1 MPDWF
6 EIALRTLFAVVFL
19 FLLTKL
25 LGKRQVT
32 QLSLFEYIT
41 GITIGN
47 LAAFLSTDL
56 DSHWSLGMIALGV
69 WALFSLGIEFVQL
82 KSKRARD
89 FLDGK
94 ATVLI
99 KDGQIQEAN
108 LKKERMTSDDLLEQ
122 LRKKD
127 VFRMADVEFAL
138 METSGDLNILL
149 KKENQ
154 PLTASDLGITVGV
167 EQVSQAV
174 IMDGKIMD
182 EPLAA
187 IKQDRTWLEG
197 ELKKLNL
204 TADQVYLGQVDTY
217 GQLSVDLYNDQITLP
232 ESQQKA
238 QLLAILKKCEANLE
252 MFGLST
258 EHKKAKAMY
267 QRCAK
272 KLDKVI
278 TDVKPHLI
286 Q

>member
-1 MPDWF
+1 MPDWI
-6 EIALRTLFAVVFL
+6 EVAIRTLFAVVFL

-47 LAAFLSTDL
+47 LAAFISTDL
-56 DSHWSLGMIALGV
+56 DSHWSLGMIALIV
-69 WALFSLGIEFVQL
+69 WVSVSFGIEFVQM
-82 KSKRARD
+82 KSKKARD
-89 FLDGK
+89 WLDSK

-99 KDGQIQEAN
+99 KDGKIQEAN

-122 LRKKD
+122 LRKKS
-127 VFRMADVEFAL
+127 VFRAADVEFAL
-138 METSGDLNILL
+138 IETSGDINVLL
-149 KKENQ
+149 KKEHQ
-154 PLTASDLGITVGV
+154 PLTAADLGIKVGV
-167 EQVSQAV
+167 EQESQAV

-182 EPLAA
+182 QPLAA
-187 IKQDRTWLEG
+187 CQLDRNWLQA

-204 TADQVYLGQVDTY
+204 TSDQVYLGQVDTY

-238 QLLAILKKCEANLE
+238 KLLALLKKCEANLE

-258 EHKKAKAMY
+258 EHKKAQAMY
-267 QRCAK
+267 KRCAK
-272 KLDKVI
+272 KLDKAI